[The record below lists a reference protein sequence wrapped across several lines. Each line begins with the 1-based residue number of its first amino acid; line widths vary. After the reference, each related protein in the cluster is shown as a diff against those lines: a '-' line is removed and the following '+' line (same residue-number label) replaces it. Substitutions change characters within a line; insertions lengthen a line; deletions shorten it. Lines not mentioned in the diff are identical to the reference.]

1 VDVDQV
7 LDRLEDDVESAF
19 DNLNAHLAA
28 VGDRDGVG
36 VDHPEALLED
46 RFLTAGGGDFLLAVI
61 AVEILLED
69 RVNHEAR
76 SDKSKA
82 E

>member
-1 VDVDQV
+1 VDVDQIF
-7 LDRLEDDVESAF
+7 DRLEDDVESAS

-28 VGDRDGVG
+28 TGDRDGVG
-36 VDHPEALLED
+36 VNHLEALLED
-46 RFLTAGGGDFLLAVI
+46 RLLTAGGGDFLLACI

-69 RVNHEAR
+69 RVDHEAR
-76 SDKSKA
+76 SDTIKA